1 LPLFRA
7 ADNTPLSLSEYSQEP
22 LSRIQQA
29 RPSLST
35 EEIYTFL
42 EKSRNQLDTIFGQI
56 LNTDRERSSSA
67 SSSSQRSSSSSK
79 RSREEEEANEEDP
92 ESRASKRA
100 MRRISLRNNTH
111 AFMTNVTPGTSSK
124 GTEISF
130 TLRVDTPPG
139 TPLVSQIPKQEPVQE
154 GKEGADVDESIDGI
168 WSNAEEEKVPG
179 TVGKPSKG
187 GSKGRM
193 RSRAKVA

>member
-7 ADNTPLSLSEYSQEP
+7 ADTPLSLSEYSQEP
-22 LSRIQQA
+22 LGQIQQA

-56 LNTDRERSSSA
+56 LNTDRERSSSS

-100 MRRISLRNNTH
+100 MRRISLRNKTH
-111 AFMTNVTPGTSSK
+111 TFVTHVTPGTSSK
-124 GTEISF
+124 GTKISF
-130 TLRVDTPPG
+130 TLRADTPPG

-154 GKEGADVDESIDGI
+154 SKEGADVDESIDGI
-168 WSNAEEEKVPG
+168 WSNAEEEKVPD
-179 TVGKPSKG
+179 TVDKSSKG